1 MSSVIVLL
9 QLTSLYSFD
18 IASDLKT
25 PVLPAGQFHREV
37 FAYLESA
44 SQHSTNIK
52 PNEVEPSTWEQKSQA
67 LREQILNE
75 VVFRGEAKKWQTLP
89 LKVEYLDD
97 TLGGPG
103 YRIRKLRFEAV
114 PKLWIPALLYE
125 PIEIKGKV
133 PAVLNTNGHDI
144 KGFQAPYKQLHC
156 INQVKRG
163 MIAINVDWLG
173 FGQLNGAGYRHDQ
186 MNKLDLCG
194 TSGLAVFYLA
204 MSRALD
210 VLASHPNVDP
220 ARIAMTGLSGG
231 GWQTIVLSALDTRIS
246 LANPVAGY
254 SALATRATHPSEIG
268 DSEQVPP
275 GFGAIADYLDLTA
288 LLAPRSFLLTYCEKD
303 DCCFQAPHALPPLA
317 EHIKPIYEKLG
328 KSDHWG
334 THINYDPG
342 THNYKEDNREAFYR
356 FIGKQF
362 FSNDTSFNT
371 KEILSEEEVKSADE
385 LRVPLPEQNAD
396 FTTLAK
402 EVSLSLKPAWRG
414 GSDAES
420 SRSKPYA
427 NHLQSR
433 MELGPPKIV
442 DSNGMPN
449 VPCNELGVRHRGYFP
464 CRWAVRHLC
473 PPNSSSHI
481 YVDGPSIP
489 FVEYEQTK
497 NVNVSIIICD
507 HGKQRSAI
515 AVERLVSACHRVFAI
530 DLAGFGECAFPGP
543 YIQSFVDTFSL
554 CPLPIQSAQ
563 LYEFIRYVQKIAP
576 GKAINIVAEGP
587 RSSTIA
593 LLTVAAMPPYE
604 VVTLELSQP
613 LSSLHQLVS
622 EPAGISSRPELFC
635 AGLLAHTDIS
645 DAVKNLL
652 IKRLVIRDST
662 SHVADEF
669 STMAL
674 EFDKRTTVKTELIFE

>member
-1 MSSVIVLL
+1 MSPAIVLL
-9 QLTSLYSFD
+9 QLASLLSFD
-18 IASDLKT
+18 ISSGLKT

-44 SQHSTNIK
+44 SKHSTRIK
-52 PNEVEPSTWEQKSQA
+52 PSDVEPATWEQKSKE
-67 LREQILNE
+67 LRQQILEE
-75 VVFRGEAKKWQTLP
+75 VVFRGEAKKWGDLP

-97 TLGGPG
+97 NLGGPG
-103 YRIRKLRFEAV
+103 YRVRKLRFEAV

-125 PIEIKGKV
+125 PIEIMGKV

-173 FGQLNGAGYRHDQ
+173 FGQLSTAGYKHDQ
-186 MNKLDLCG
+186 MSKLDLCG

-210 VLASHPNVDP
+210 ILASHPHVDP

-231 GWQTIVLSALDTRIS
+231 GWQTILLSALDTRIT

-254 SALATRATHPSEIG
+254 SALATRATHPGEIG

-275 GFGAIADYLDLTA
+275 GLGAVADYLDLTA

-328 KSDHWG
+328 KPDRWG

-356 FIGKQF
+356 FVGRQF
-362 FSNDTSFNT
+362 FSGDAAFPT
-371 KEILSEEEVKSADE
+371 KEIPSEDEVKSADE
-385 LRVPLPEQNAD
+385 LRVSLPEQNAD
-396 FTTLAK
+396 FITLAK
-402 EVSLSLKPAWRG
+402 EVSLSVKPAWR
-414 GSDAES
+414 DDRDPES
-420 SRSKPYA
+420 NAANPYA
-427 NHLQSR
+427 DHLRSR
-433 MELGPPKIV
+433 VELGTPKIV
-442 DSNGMPN
+442 KSEQVDNHPAT
-449 VPCNELGVRHRGYFP
+449 ERRRGYLP
-464 CRWAVRHLC
+464 CRWATRHVK
-473 PPNSSSHI
+473 PSDASSNVF
-481 YVDGPSIP
+481 VDAPSIP
-489 FVEYEQTK
+489 FVEYQQLKEVKVTI
-497 NVNVSIIICD
+497 VLSD
-507 HGKQRSAI
+507 LGKERTTAT
-515 AVERLVSACHRVFAI
+515 VERLISSSHQVFAI
-530 DLAGFGECAFPGP
+530 DLAGFGECTFPSP

-563 LYEFIRYVQKIAP
+563 LHEFIRYVQKIAP
-576 GKAINIVAEGP
+576 GKSLNIVAEGP
-587 RSSTIA
+587 RSSTIT
-593 LLTVAAMPPYE
+593 LLAVAAMRKDAIA
-604 VVTLELSQP
+604 TLELSKP
-613 LSSLHQLVS
+613 LVSLHQLIKD
-622 EPAGISSRPELFC
+622 PGGISSRPELFC

-645 DAVKNLL
+645 DAVTNLL
-652 IKRLVIRDST
+652 IKRLVIRDSP
-662 SHVADEF
+662 SHVNEEF
-669 STMAL
+669 SKMAF
-674 EFDKRTTVKTELIFE
+674 EFNKRMTVKTELAIQ

>member
-1 MSSVIVLL
+1 MSSLFVLL
-9 QLTSLYSFD
+9 QLTSLFSVD
-18 IASDLKT
+18 IASDLKA
-25 PVLPAGQFHREV
+25 PVLPAGQFHREL

-44 SQHSTNIK
+44 SKHAIHIK
-52 PNEVEPSTWEQKSQA
+52 PSEVDPATWEQKSQA

-97 TLGGPG
+97 TLGGPR

-210 VLASHPNVDP
+210 VLTSHPKVDP

-231 GWQTIVLSALDTRIS
+231 GWQTIFLSALDTRIT

-254 SALATRATHPSEIG
+254 SALATRATHPAEIG

-275 GFGAIADYLDLTA
+275 GFGAVADYLDLTA

-303 DCCFQAPHALPPLA
+303 DCCFQAPHALPPLM
-317 EHIKPIYEKLG
+317 EHIRPIYEKLG
-328 KSDHWG
+328 RPDRWG

-362 FSNDTSFNT
+362 FSNDTSFDT
-371 KEILSEEEVKSADE
+371 KEIPSEEEVKSADE

-402 EVSLSLKPAWRG
+402 EVSLSLKPAWRD
-414 GSDAES
+414 GSDPES
-420 SRSKPYA
+420 NKPNLYADQLRSRI
-427 NHLQSR
+427 
-433 MELGPPKIV
+433 ELGPPKIEK
-442 DSNGMPN
+442 SHEIENH
-449 VPCNELGVRHRGYFP
+449 CIIERRRGYLP
-464 CRWAVRHLC
+464 CRWAVRHRN
-473 PPNSSSHI
+473 PPGPSSNI

-489 FVEYEQTK
+489 FVEYVQTR
-497 NVNVSIIICD
+497 NVNVTIVISD
-507 HGKQRSAI
+507 QGKERST
-515 AVERLVSACHRVFAI
+515 AVVDRLVTECHRVFAI
-530 DLAGFGECAFPGP
+530 DLAGFGECTFPSP

-563 LYEFIRYVQKIAP
+563 LYEFIRYVLNIAP
-576 GKAINIVAEGP
+576 SKAISIVAEGP

-613 LSSLHQLVS
+613 LASLHQLVS
-622 EPAGISSRPELFC
+622 DPAGISSRPELFC

-652 IKRLVIRDST
+652 VKRLVIRDSP
-662 SHVADEF
+662 SHVTDEF